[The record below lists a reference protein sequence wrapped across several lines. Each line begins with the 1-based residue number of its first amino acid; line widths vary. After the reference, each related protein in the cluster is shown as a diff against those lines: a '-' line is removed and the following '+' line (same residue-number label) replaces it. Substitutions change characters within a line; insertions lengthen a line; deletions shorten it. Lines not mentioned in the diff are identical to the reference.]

1 MAVLLPAG
9 ESIGDLLAL
18 ISTLATCV
26 GRDVDVVDLRS
37 AGDTLRGEV
46 LRDGRTIFAADAD
59 DLLDWEA
66 SAMSRYG
73 RHQEEIRALLDD
85 FERTGVAYY
94 R

>member
-1 MAVLLPAG
+1 MLEKAA
-9 ESIGDLLAL
+9 LANPD
-18 ISTLATCV
+18 IAFTLV
-26 GRDVDVVDLRS
+26 
-37 AGDTLRGEV
+37 
-46 LRDGRTIFAADAD
+46 RDGRTIFAADAD